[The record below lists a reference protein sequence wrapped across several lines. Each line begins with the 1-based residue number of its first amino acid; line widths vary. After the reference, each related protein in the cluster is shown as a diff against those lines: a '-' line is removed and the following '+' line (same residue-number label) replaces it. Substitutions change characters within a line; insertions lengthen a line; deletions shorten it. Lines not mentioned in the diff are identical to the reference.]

1 MIVVKG
7 LYKLKILINTYNLVF
22 EDLTVFVEPN
32 AGWQLCK
39 KSPEVGTA
47 ESKGASE
54 AGVQDGV

>member
-7 LYKLKILINTYNLVF
+7 LYKLKMFINTYNIVF
-22 EDLTVFVEPN
+22 EDSTVFIEPN

-39 KSPEVGTA
+39 KSEEVGTA
-47 ESKGASE
+47 ESEGASE